1 MANFI
6 KSYTITEKM
15 EGGYSNNPND
25 KGKET
30 YCGIS
35 RVAFPDWKGWA
46 FIDKQAHPIQNNA
59 KFSFLSKDVEQF
71 YRTEFWKKLSCGLMT
86 QDVANQL
93 YDYAVNSG
101 KIRAVKSLQ
110 TVLNSKG
117 AFLDVDGL
125 IGLKTL
131 NALKRFDSSDIAK
144 ALFVERENFI
154 NKLIVSQP
162 YFRRA
167 WLNRLSYLRSFLT
180 VQNTMFPVLIV
191 GSFALFFF
199 LTKNNTK

>member
-15 EGGYSNNPND
+15 EGGYSNNTND

-46 FIDKQAHPIQNNA
+46 FLDKQVHPIQHNA
-59 KFSFLSKDVEQF
+59 KFSFLSNDIEQF
-71 YRTEFWKKLSCGLMT
+71 YKSEFWKKLSCGLMT

-101 KIRAVKSLQ
+101 KTRAVKSLQ
-110 TVLNSKG
+110 TVLNKRG
-117 AFLDVDGL
+117 AFLAVDGM
-125 IGLKTL
+125 IGIKTL
-131 NALKRFDSSDIAK
+131 NALNRFDSLNIAK

-154 NKLIVSQP
+154 NRLIVSQP
-162 YFRRA
+162 YFKRV
-167 WLNRLSYLRSFLT
+167 WLNRLNYLRSFLS
-180 VQNTMFPVLIV
+180 VQNTAITAGLVVSL
-191 GSFALFFF
+191 GLAFFF
-199 LTKNNTK
+199 

>member
-1 MANFI
+1 MADFI
-6 KSYTITEKM
+6 KSYLITEKM

-46 FIDKQAHPIQNNA
+46 FLDKQAHPIQNNA
-59 KFSFLSKDVEQF
+59 KFSYLNRDVEQF
-71 YRTEFWKKLSCGLMT
+71 YRVEFWTKLNCGLMA

-101 KIRAVKSLQ
+101 KVRAAKSLQ
-110 TVLNSKG
+110 SVLNNRGS
-117 AFLDVDGL
+117 FLDVDGA
-125 IGLKTL
+125 IGIKTL
-131 NALKRFDSSDIAK
+131 TALKRFDSSDIAK

-162 YFRRA
+162 YFKRV

-180 VQNTMFPVLIV
+180 VQNTVLPALVV
-191 GSFALFFF
+191 GSFVLLFF
-199 LTKNNTK
+199 LTKSKAK